1 VQTNTSASAWT
12 ILDASGRK
20 VANGAGMI
28 MGNIVIDVRHLDA
41 GTYFLKLEQSGHQQI
56 KSFVR
61 L

>member
-1 VQTNTSASAWT
+1 
-12 ILDASGRK
+12 LDASGRK
-20 VANGAGMI
+20 VANGTGMK
-28 MGNIVIDVRHLDA
+28 MGNIVIDVQHLDA